1 MVALLVSICGAETL
15 RAQETDH
22 PRKLLLEART
32 NLLLP
37 ALNVGAELPLGNSWS
52 IGADWYYPWL
62 FRNADHRNCVQALAL
77 NLEGRYWF
85 GRGRT
90 PERRLLGH
98 SIGLFTM
105 AGYYDFERNY
115 KGLQGEFA
123 TVGIDYLYA
132 LPVFKKKMR
141 LELSLGVGYFYSQA
155 RQYEVYTPGG
165 KGYKDKDMAKVIRY
179 FGPVKANVALVLPI
193 YSKKK

>member
-1 MVALLVSICGAETL
+1 MVALLVSIWGAETL

-123 TVGIDYLYA
+123 TVGVDYLYA

-155 RQYEVYTPGG
+155 RQYEVY
-165 KGYKDKDMAKVIRY
+165 IRY